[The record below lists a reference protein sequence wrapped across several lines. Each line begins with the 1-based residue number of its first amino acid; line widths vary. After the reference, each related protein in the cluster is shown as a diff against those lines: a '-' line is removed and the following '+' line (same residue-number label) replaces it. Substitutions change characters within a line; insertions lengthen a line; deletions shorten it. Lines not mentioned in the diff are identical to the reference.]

1 MAGMATTGGGLSYL
15 AAFLLVTSA
24 FWDYSHALEH
34 GEVCTNPD
42 RMRGTCIGIRS
53 CPPLLSALQAKPLP
67 QSTLDFLRRSQC
79 GFQGRDPLVCC
90 PSSDRPP
97 TGTTAPPVSNENE
110 VTEDVSQHRSL
121 NLLRLDICGPVS
133 EDRIINGM
141 EANLME
147 LPWMALLGYTVRSG
161 SPFKCGGSIINDRYI
176 LTAAHCVT
184 RLQSNLRLVSVRV
197 GEHNLTSP
205 IDCQVDEESE
215 DLAQTCSPSPQDI
228 PVERA
233 IPHPRY
239 VGKPNLQYDIALVR
253 LTRPIDFTHD
263 AVRPICL
270 PVNLAQQT
278 QNLVGKKVVVSG
290 WGATEKLQPS
300 PVLLKVSVPVMSYEQ
315 CAEAFRGV
323 VPISTV
329 SQLCAGGVRD
339 GGDSCSGDSGG
350 PLTFYGEIQRST
362 RTIQHGIVSYGPKNC
377 GSPGQPGVYT
387 RVGHFMKWILETI
400 KP

>member
-1 MAGMATTGGGLSYL
+1 MAGKTLGGAYL
-15 AAFLLVTSA
+15 AAAVVIIASTL
-24 FWDYSHALEH
+24 WDYSDALEL
-34 GEVCTNPD
+34 GETCTNPD

-90 PSSDRPP
+90 PSTNPPPGSSTTPPPASD
-97 TGTTAPPVSNENE
+97 NE
-110 VTEDVSQHRSL
+110 VTEDVRSHPNL
-121 NLLRLDICGPVS
+121 RLLRLDICGPVS
-133 EDRIINGM
+133 EDRIINGQ
-141 EANLME
+141 EASLME

-161 SPFKCGGSIINDRYI
+161 SPFKCGGSIINERYI

-184 RLQSNLRLVSVRV
+184 RLQSNLRLVSIRV
-197 GEHNLTSP
+197 GEHNLSSP

-215 DLAQTCSPSPQDI
+215 TQICTPNPQNI
-228 PVERA
+228 QVEQV

-239 VGKPNLQYDIALVR
+239 VGKPNLQYDVALVR
-253 LTRPIDFTHD
+253 VSRPIDFTHD

-270 PVNLAQQT
+270 PVELGLQT

-300 PVLLKVSVPVMSYEQ
+300 PVLLKVSVPVMSYPD
-315 CAEAFRGV
+315 CSDAFRGV
-323 VPISTV
+323 VPISRVT
-329 SQLCAGGVRD
+329 QLCAGGVRN

-350 PLTFYGEIQRST
+350 PLTYFGQIQTST

-387 RVGHFMKWILETI
+387 RVGHYMKWILDNM
-400 KP
+400 KA